1 MQEGLLE
8 PIGFEIFSLHYCSV
22 FASQAAVEIC
32 VYVFAQLDSLLV
44 GIVLFYFYKFNPS
57 TTSRI

>member
-8 PIGFEIFSLHYCSV
+8 PIGFEIFSLYCCSV
-22 FASQAAVEIC
+22 FASQAAIEIC

-44 GIVLFYFYKFNPS
+44 GIVLFLFL
-57 TTSRI
+57 